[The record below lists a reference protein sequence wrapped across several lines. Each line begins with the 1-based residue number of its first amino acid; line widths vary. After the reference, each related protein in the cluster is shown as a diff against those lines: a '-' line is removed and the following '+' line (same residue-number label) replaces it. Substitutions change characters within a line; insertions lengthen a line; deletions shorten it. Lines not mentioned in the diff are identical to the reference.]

1 MREML
6 NNVVEQMTPKYDEI
20 TAYLTALTC
29 AVLFIVH
36 PEFRQIYFEILSGAG
51 AAKASIAFMALG
63 LIATIGFFL
72 SLVHAF
78 IRKKKSA
85 FEKTCIGAFIMGTNG
100 LAGILAG
107 LEMLPSRWSMLV
119 IIPIWNVLMG
129 IVLLYQ
135 LGLNKFTVSDQE
147 SWWFDVFVA
156 SVTLL
161 IVFAITDFGF
171 HLSWAISFSICV
183 FYSSTVFFL
192 VTRALNFLR
201 LRFFAET

>member
-1 MREML
+1 
-6 NNVVEQMTPKYDEI
+6 
-20 TAYLTALTC
+20 
-29 AVLFIVH
+29 
-36 PEFRQIYFEILSGAG
+36 
-51 AAKASIAFMALG
+51 MALG